1 MKQRNNEQENYMIKP
16 QEFQP
21 LPCLLNY
28 VVTPKMQSVKFL
40 WTKDPNIMVDSIIG
54 FSMLTFTMIYCSLL

>member
-28 VVTPKMQSVKFL
+28 VVTPKMQSVKNSYELNILIL
-40 WTKDPNIMVDSIIG
+40 W
-54 FSMLTFTMIYCSLL
+54 